1 MNVKGTA
8 FFARKLLLE
17 SQFGEE
23 KAKKMLDAAVAAV
36 PEFPQLV
43 LASTSIPMGPFLK
56 LQDELLARHFSGD
69 PQSFFQFGEMS
80 ADWALTKGP
89 YKALAADKDID
100 SFATQGAALYRTYFD
115 TGTASTSLQ
124 DGHVEFRIDG
134 VPKEFRHVYVEYATL
149 GYFKRGL
156 EILGA
161 TNVHARRIRGY
172 SIGSD
177 DVHYEIH
184 FRRGPSSGRKRRP

>member
-17 SQFGEE
+17 SEFGEAE
-23 KAKKMLDAAVAAV
+23 AKKMLDAAVAAV
-36 PEFPQLV
+36 PEFPKLV
-43 LASTSIPMGPFLK
+43 LASTSIPMGPFLA
-56 LQDELLARHFSGD
+56 LQDELLNRHFGGD
-69 PQSFFQFGEMS
+69 PTSFFQFGEMS

-100 SFATQGAALYRTYFD
+100 TFATQGSALYRTYFD
-115 TGTASTSLQ
+115 TGTASTALRE
-124 DGHVEFRIDG
+124 GHVEFRIAG
-134 VPKEFRHVYVEYATL
+134 IPPEFRHVYVEFATL

-161 TNVHARRIRGY
+161 TDVKTHRLRGFTV
-172 SIGSD
+172 GND

-184 FRRGPSSGRKRRP
+184 FRRGRAASRRP